1 MWIVKE
7 MEKVNVIDFDTKD
20 KKGGTLIEVARMNNN
35 TAVSEYLLKTVC
47 LNTLRIKWI
56 LILCILNLI
65 CKLSIIIP
73 SGWFG

>member
-20 KKGGTLIEVARMNNN
+20 KDGKTLIEVANN